1 MPDAFQTPY
10 GHPGEKEGHNAAKIK
25 PPEPAWE
32 REMLH
37 IFIVSPSPQ
46 QYTATGKHN
55 Y

>member
-1 MPDAFQTPY
+1 MDF
-10 GHPGEKEGHNAAKIK
+10 K
-25 PPEPAWE
+25 PHMGILERKKAIISPKPNPQSQAWE

-37 IFIVSPSPQ
+37 IFIVSPSAQ